1 MKYVQKIKISA
12 RERVSERAAMRF
24 FFRGDNRR
32 YYVCVRF
39 IAPRRSLWS
48 QLEPTSSKGRRE
60 MARDNSKSLC
70 IHLSVAMRRECIC
83 AERARLSCTRRE
95 WDQAESDNFFIFPA
109 QHVCCDN
116 NYIFILRAWR
126 KVVFCVDQ
134 MRRKQ
139 ALGPDRVTINW
150 LLIQH
155 LSSGQFLRARSTRPI
170 FPE

>member
-1 MKYVQKIKISA
+1 MKRASLARWLWLARREYYNIYFALLCGPHMKYVQKIKISA

-70 IHLSVAMRRECIC
+70 IHLSVAMRRECTC
-83 AERARLSCTRRE
+83 APRETLMYRAPRELRPRRE
-95 WDQAESDNFFIFPA
+95 S
-109 QHVCCDN
+109 
-116 NYIFILRAWR
+116 
-126 KVVFCVDQ
+126 
-134 MRRKQ
+134 
-139 ALGPDRVTINW
+139 
-150 LLIQH
+150 
-155 LSSGQFLRARSTRPI
+155 
-170 FPE
+170 